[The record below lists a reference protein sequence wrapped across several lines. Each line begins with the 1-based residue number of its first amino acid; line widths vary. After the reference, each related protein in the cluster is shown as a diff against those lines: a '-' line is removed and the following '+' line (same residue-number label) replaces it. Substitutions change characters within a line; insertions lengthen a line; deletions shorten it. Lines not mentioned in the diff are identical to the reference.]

1 MHALILAL
9 ALSSLGAGAQAP
21 VRFAVFVKSP
31 AATAGFT
38 DPSKDRADSIR
49 DMESKIENSKVL
61 FLAESE
67 ADAVIVLDVLGR
79 ETNREV
85 NVWGRQN
92 KSVLTVRLTVGEYST
107 EFSGDGG
114 SSGIFTGYAAAAG
127 KVVKQIEKWA
137 KANTEQLLAKAVK
150 CPD

>member
-1 MHALILAL
+1 
-9 ALSSLGAGAQAP
+9 
-21 VRFAVFVKSP
+21 
-31 AATAGFT
+31 
-38 DPSKDRADSIR
+38 
-49 DMESKIENSKVL
+49 MESKIENSKVL